1 MERIITRIEPK
12 ENRVLIATFV
22 DGEVIRFDV
31 RTLFERYPV
40 FKVLEDETL
49 FRKVRIDGM
58 GYGIRW
64 NDEIDLASEGI
75 YASGEHIAKTDPD
88 LKTLF
93 GHAVINGRAQ
103 KGLSQRDLAQET
115 GIIQAE
121 ISKIERGKGNPTLT
135 TMQRIAKALGKSL
148 PSMLR

>member
-49 FRKVRIDGM
+49 FRKVRIDGTVSAGTM
-58 GYGIRW
+58 KSIW
-64 NDEIDLASEGI
+64 L
-75 YASGEHIAKTDPD
+75 
-88 LKTLF
+88 
-93 GHAVINGRAQ
+93 VRA
-103 KGLSQRDLAQET
+103 
-115 GIIQAE
+115 
-121 ISKIERGKGNPTLT
+121 
-135 TMQRIAKALGKSL
+135 
-148 PSMLR
+148 SMLRVSISQRPIQI